1 MVTEGY
7 SDSVSSAKS
16 VPLLHYVMSLHHGLN
31 STPSPPPP
39 SLPIFLV
46 DKRTAFIYYIY
57 YR

>member
-1 MVTEGY
+1 MATEGY

-31 STPSPPPP
+31 STHTPP

-46 DKRTAFIYYIY
+46 DKRTAFIYFIY

>member
-1 MVTEGY
+1 MATEGY

-31 STPSPPPP
+31 STHTTPL
-39 SLPIFLV
+39 SLYFRWINVPV
-46 DKRTAFIYYIY
+46 YRYYIY

>member
-1 MVTEGY
+1 MATEGY

-16 VPLLHYVMSLHHGLN
+16 VPLLLYVMSLHHGLN
-31 STPSPPPP
+31 STHTPPP

>member
-1 MVTEGY
+1 MATEGY

-16 VPLLHYVMSLHHGLN
+16 VPLLLYVMSLHHGLN
-31 STPSPPPP
+31 STHTPP